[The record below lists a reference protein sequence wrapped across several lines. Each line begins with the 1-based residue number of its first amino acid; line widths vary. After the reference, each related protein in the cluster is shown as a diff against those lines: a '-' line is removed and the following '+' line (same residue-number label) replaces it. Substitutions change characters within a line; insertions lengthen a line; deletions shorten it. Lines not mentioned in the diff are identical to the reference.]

1 MCFTCERER
10 IPWSDSL
17 TNTEDVKAESMVDR
31 LVDQLVRH
39 AVKAHMAS
47 QRDRTSTL
55 TLKHTHT
62 KKIIENEA
70 HGYQLQRQALMRIIK
85 TYVNA
90 NMLRILSNGLA
101 LERFSFL
108 QSYI

>member
-1 MCFTCERER
+1 MYFTRERER
-10 IPWSDSL
+10 IPWSESL

-55 TLKHTHT
+55 TLRHKQ
-62 KKIIENEA
+62 KK
-70 HGYQLQRQALMRIIK
+70 K
-85 TYVNA
+85 
-90 NMLRILSNGLA
+90 
-101 LERFSFL
+101 
-108 QSYI
+108 

>member
-1 MCFTCERER
+1 MYFTCERER

-39 AVKAHMAS
+39 AVKPHMAS

-55 TLKHTHT
+55 TLKHKQ
-62 KKIIENEA
+62 KKKS
-70 HGYQLQRQALMRIIK
+70 ALKMK
-85 TYVNA
+85 DMAT
-90 NMLRILSNGLA
+90 
-101 LERFSFL
+101 
-108 QSYI
+108 SYNVRH